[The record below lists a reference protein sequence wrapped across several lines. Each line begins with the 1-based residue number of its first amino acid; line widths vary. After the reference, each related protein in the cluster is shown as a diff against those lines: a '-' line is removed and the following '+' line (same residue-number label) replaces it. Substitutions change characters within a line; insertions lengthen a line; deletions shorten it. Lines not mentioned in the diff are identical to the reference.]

1 MFSGRIRFT
10 GVEQD
15 LIAKS
20 GQTGLNRSWAE
31 QAVKLEGE
39 DDAGSQRKSEDCAGY
54 GRMREQ
60 GSRYHKS
67 TECRTG
73 NPQNGALFCVFFRL
87 LCFCGIAL
95 KS

>member
-39 DDAGSQRKSEDCAGY
+39 DDAGSQRKTEDYAGY

-60 GSRYHKS
+60 GSRYHKN
-67 TECRTG
+67 TEYRTG
-73 NPQNGALFCVFFRL
+73 THKMVAVFCVFFRL